1 MRALRTLAL
10 LPLILLS
17 LLSLLGSNAAMAER
31 LHQVEV
37 IVFRQSGEPGSGGQ
51 LPPDNWAQ
59 NALPVDANSSRALAL
74 TSEASKL
81 NPANGYQVL
90 LHQAWSQSLGDSTS
104 SVAISTSNEQFGH
117 YPVQGRI
124 SLSGDSLIEL
134 DSDIWVN
141 QFDQSGILNAS
152 ERIKQSR
159 RLKSG
164 ELTFVDNG
172 SLGLLIRVSPL

>member
-17 LLSLLGSNAAMAER
+17 LLSSTAVLAES
-31 LHQVEV
+31 LYQVEV
-37 IVFRQSGEPGSGGQ
+37 IVFRQAATPISAGQ

-59 NALPVDANSSRALAL
+59 DALPVDGSNSRSTALNA
-74 TSEASKL
+74 EAGKL
-81 NPANGYQVL
+81 SPSNGYQVL
-90 LHQAWSQSLGDSTS
+90 LHKAWSQNLGGS
-104 SVAISTSNEQFGH
+104 SSRVAISTGNEQFGH
-117 YPVQGRI
+117 YPVEGTI
-124 SLSGDSLIEL
+124 SLKAGRVIEL

-141 QFDQSGILNAS
+141 QLDASGILNDS
-152 ERIKQSR
+152 ERIKQSS
-159 RLKSG
+159 RLKSS

>member
-1 MRALRTLAL
+1 MRARRILAL

-17 LLSLLGSNAAMAER
+17 LLSSNAALAES
-31 LHQVEV
+31 LYQVEV
-37 IVFRQSGEPGSGGQ
+37 IVFRQAAEPISAGQ

-59 NALPVDANSSRALAL
+59 NALPVDGSNSRSTALNA
-74 TSEASKL
+74 EAGKL
-81 NPANGYQVL
+81 SPSSGYQVL
-90 LHQAWSQSLGDSTS
+90 LHKAWSQSLGASSS
-104 SVAISTSNEQFGH
+104 SVAISTGDEQFGH
-117 YPVQGRI
+117 FPVEGTI
-124 SLSGDSLIEL
+124 SLKAGRLIEL

-141 QFDQSGILNAS
+141 QLDASGTLTDS
-152 ERIKQSR
+152 ERIKQSS

>member
-1 MRALRTLAL
+1 MRARRILTL

-17 LLSLLGSNAAMAER
+17 LLSSNAALAES
-31 LHQVEV
+31 LYQVEV
-37 IVFRQSGEPGSGGQ
+37 IVFRQAAEPISAGQ

-59 NALPVDANSSRALAL
+59 NALPVDGSNSRSTALNA
-74 TSEASKL
+74 EAGKL
-81 NPANGYQVL
+81 SPSSGYQVL
-90 LHQAWSQSLGDSTS
+90 LHKAWSQSLGGSSS
-104 SVAISTSNEQFGH
+104 SVAISTGDEQFGH
-117 YPVQGRI
+117 FPVEGTI
-124 SLSGDSLIEL
+124 SLKAGRLIEL

-141 QFDQSGILNAS
+141 QLDASGTLTDS
-152 ERIKQSR
+152 ERIKQSS

>member
-17 LLSLLGSNAAMAER
+17 LLGSNAAMAER
-31 LHQVEV
+31 LYQVEV
-37 IVFRQSGEPGSGGQ
+37 IVFRQSGENIPTGQ
-51 LPPDNWAQ
+51 PSPDNWAQ
-59 NALPVDANSSRALAL
+59 NALPIDASSSRSPAL
-74 TSEASKL
+74 TNEASKL

-90 LHQAWSQSLGDSTS
+90 LHQAWSQGIGGSPS
-104 SVAISTSNEQFGH
+104 SAAISTGNEQFGH

-124 SLSGDSLIEL
+124 SLRGDNLIEL
-134 DSDIWVN
+134 DCDIWVN

-152 ERIKQSR
+152 ERIRQSR

>member
-1 MRALRTLAL
+1 MRARRILTL

-17 LLSLLGSNAAMAER
+17 LLSSNAALAES
-31 LHQVEV
+31 LYQVEV
-37 IVFRQSGEPGSGGQ
+37 IVFRQAAEPISAGQ

-59 NALPVDANSSRALAL
+59 NALPVDGSNSRSTALNA
-74 TSEASKL
+74 EAGKL
-81 NPANGYQVL
+81 SPSSGYQVL
-90 LHQAWSQSLGDSTS
+90 LHKAWSQSLGASSS
-104 SVAISTSNEQFGH
+104 SVAISTGDEQFGH
-117 YPVQGRI
+117 FPVEGTI
-124 SLSGDSLIEL
+124 SLKAGRLIEL

-141 QFDQSGILNAS
+141 QLDASGTLTDS
-152 ERIKQSR
+152 ERIKQSS

>member
-1 MRALRTLAL
+1 MRARRILTL

-17 LLSLLGSNAAMAER
+17 LLSSNAALAES
-31 LHQVEV
+31 LYQVEV
-37 IVFRQSGEPGSGGQ
+37 IVFRQAAEPISAGQ

-59 NALPVDANSSRALAL
+59 NALPVDGSNSRSTALNA
-74 TSEASKL
+74 EAGKL
-81 NPANGYQVL
+81 SPSSGYQVL
-90 LHQAWSQSLGDSTS
+90 LHKAWSQSLGGSSS
-104 SVAISTSNEQFGH
+104 SVAISTGDEQFGH
-117 YPVQGRI
+117 FPIEGTI
-124 SLSGDSLIEL
+124 SLKAGRLIEL

-141 QFDQSGILNAS
+141 QLDASGTLTDS
-152 ERIKQSR
+152 ERIKQSS

>member
-1 MRALRTLAL
+1 MRARRILTL

-17 LLSLLGSNAAMAER
+17 LLSSNAALAES
-31 LHQVEV
+31 LYQVEV
-37 IVFRQSGEPGSGGQ
+37 IVFRQAAEPISAGQ

-59 NALPVDANSSRALAL
+59 NALPVDGSNSRSTALNA
-74 TSEASKL
+74 EAGKL
-81 NPANGYQVL
+81 SPSSGYQVL
-90 LHQAWSQSLGDSTS
+90 LHKAWSQSLGASSS
-104 SVAISTSNEQFGH
+104 SVAISTGDEQFGH
-117 YPVQGRI
+117 FPVEGTI
-124 SLSGDSLIEL
+124 SLNAGRLIEL

-141 QFDQSGILNAS
+141 QLDASGTLTDS
-152 ERIKQSR
+152 ERIKQSS

>member
-1 MRALRTLAL
+1 MRAFHTLTL

-17 LLSLLGSNAAMAER
+17 LLGSSAALADR
-31 LHQVEV
+31 LYQVEV
-37 IVFRQSGEPGSGGQ
+37 IVFRQSGEIASAGQ
-51 LPPDNWAQ
+51 LPPDDWAR
-59 NALPVDANSSRALAL
+59 NALPVDASSHRSPAL
-74 TSEASKL
+74 TTQASKL

-90 LHQAWSQSLGDSTS
+90 LHQAWSQGLGDSIS
-104 SVAISTSNEQFGH
+104 SVAISTGSEQFGH
-117 YPVQGRI
+117 FPVQGSI
-124 SLSGDSLIEL
+124 SLRGDSLIEL

-141 QFDQSGILNAS
+141 QFDQSGLLSES